1 MLIST
6 ALSARVLDDVERWV
20 MSTANPGPSIDAP
33 RQLLVDQYL
42 DRMRNR
48 LPASAARHGWVVRYD
63 HCFMRIIL
71 DRLFGDCWYNHLHRR
86 TAAYRQLSDDQL
98 RQCVAM
104 ADQILDPSGEDGG
117 EHGGELLAR
126 WNRDSLDYRGK

>member
-1 MLIST
+1 
-6 ALSARVLDDVERWV
+6 

-71 DRLFGDCWYNHLHRR
+71 DRLFGDCWYNHLDRR
-86 TAAYRQLSDDQL
+86 TAAYKQLTRNQL
-98 RQCVAM
+98 LWCIAM
-104 ADQILDPSGEDGG
+104 AEQIESGDTEAL
-117 EHGGELLAR
+117 ES
-126 WNRDSLDYRGK
+126 WNQDSLRWRGKLKQPPV